1 MAVFDLREKR
11 MCVRIVYD
19 GLAGAGKTTNLRQLS
34 GLFATQ
40 RTSDLVS
47 PAEIEGRT
55 LYFDWM
61 QIKGGVV
68 CGFPLICQV
77 ISVPGQVVLTERRRH
92 LLSTADVVV
101 YVTDSA
107 RSAVANARSG
117 LAVLDEVAR
126 ERDEAPL
133 IVVQANKQD
142 QIDVLT
148 GPAILDELGRPG
160 TVCVEAIARDGIGVV
175 DTFVAAVRAIARA
188 VQAKVEREELRI
200 PVARPQGPRA
210 LLQRLEALEVDP
222 EWAAEMFLEEATAEF
237 LTSQDTDVS
246 PIVPPPPPL
255 SSLHGDAAP
264 FPRTDVPTGYVWP
277 AHTGRACLRSVSHA
291 AISSVPL
298 DDDGAAET
306 HAEGFRLW
314 TSRRWYFED
323 ADSARQ
329 GIVRSARER
338 TQLGPLLSPDT
349 VLVLQPVDEE
359 KSWLWTIAPAVPSVR
374 EWLHQADGDAERHR
388 RLEAFGAAVA
398 NGLAYAMQYGVGLDT
413 SADAFGV
420 EDGTI
425 RYFGELTAIAPDGLT
440 TMMDRALASVE
451 RRVDDLTFF
460 VECIE
465 RELDRRSM
473 TAPAVS
479 EARARMKTA
488 LSQSV

>member
-55 LYFDWM
+55 LFFDWM

-107 RSAVANARSG
+107 RSAVSNAKSG

-126 ERDEAPL
+126 SRQEPPL
-133 IVVQANKQD
+133 LVVQANKQD

-148 GPAILDELGRPG
+148 GPAILEELGRTG
-160 TVCVEAIARDGIGVV
+160 ATCVEAIARDGIGVV

-200 PVARPQGPRA
+200 PVARPQSARA
-210 LLQRLEALEVDP
+210 LLERLESLEVDP

-237 LTSQDTDVS
+237 LASQDADVS
-246 PIVPPPPPL
+246 PIVVAPPPL
-255 SSLHGDAAP
+255 QPLDSDSAP

-277 AHTGRACLRSVSHA
+277 AHTGRACLRTISHA
-291 AISSVPL
+291 GIAAVPL
-298 DDDGAAET
+298 DERGEVET
-306 HAEGFRLW
+306 VAEGFRLW
-314 TSRRWYFED
+314 TSKRWYFED

-329 GIVRSARER
+329 AIVRGARER
-338 TQLGPLLSPDT
+338 TQLGALLSAET

-374 EWLHQADGDAERHR
+374 DWLHDAGGDVERHR
-388 RLEAFGAAVA
+388 RLESFGTAIA
-398 NGLAYAMQYGVGLDT
+398 NGLVYAMQYGVALDM

-420 EDGTI
+420 EEGTI
-425 RYFGELTAIAPDGLT
+425 RYFGELMPLAPDGLT

-465 RELDRRSM
+465 RELDRKSV
-473 TAPAVS
+473 TTPGVS
-479 EARARMKTA
+479 EARARMRTA
-488 LSQSV
+488 LAQSA

>member
-11 MCVRIVYD
+11 VCVRIVYD

-107 RSAVANARSG
+107 RGAVSNAKDG
-117 LAVLDEVAR
+117 LAVLDEVAQAR
-126 ERDEAPL
+126 QEPPL
-133 IVVQANKQD
+133 LVVQANKQD

-148 GPAILDELGRPG
+148 GPAILEELGRMG
-160 TVCVEAIARDGIGVV
+160 TTCVEAIARDGIGVV

-200 PVARPQGPRA
+200 PVARPQSARA
-210 LLQRLEALEVDP
+210 LLERLESLEVDP
-222 EWAAEMFLEEATAEF
+222 EWAAEMFLEEAAAEF
-237 LTSQDTDVS
+237 IASQDADVS
-246 PIVPPPPPL
+246 PIVAPPL
-255 SSLHGDAAP
+255 PLESLDGDSAP

-277 AHTGRACLRSVSHA
+277 AHTGRACLRSISHA
-291 AISSVPL
+291 GVVAVPL
-298 DDDGAAET
+298 DENGEAESVV
-306 HAEGFRLW
+306 EGFRLW
-314 TSRRWYFED
+314 TSKRWSFDD

-329 GIVRSARER
+329 AIVRGARER
-338 TQLGPLLSPDT
+338 TQLGALLSPDT

-359 KSWLWTIAPAVPSVR
+359 KCWLWTIARSVPSVR
-374 EWLHQADGDAERHR
+374 EWLKGADVDTERHR
-388 RLEAFGAAVA
+388 RLEAFGTAVA
-398 NGLAYAMQYGVGLDT
+398 SGLAYAMQYGVALDM
-413 SADAFGV
+413 SAEAFGV

-425 RYFGELTAIAPDGLT
+425 RYFGELTPLAPDGLT
-440 TMMDRALASVE
+440 AMMDRALASVE

-465 RELDRRSM
+465 RELDRKSV
-473 TAPAVS
+473 TTPAVS

-488 LSQSV
+488 LAQSA